1 MKYKKVLLLFP
12 DYKGGYFGAL
22 RPPAGIGYL
31 AQILQEEGIEYDV
44 LDMATGFDLDTLKAK
59 LLTFKPDLVAISIMS
74 FMYKRS
80 YYIIKYVKE
89 ISDYIAVAAGGP
101 HMSTLR
107 EKILEECD
115 DIDYGIV
122 QEGEYTLLELC
133 KGIENEN
140 IPGLI
145 YREDGKVKFV
155 GPRPFERELDK
166 FPFPRFEK
174 FPLGKYV
181 TEEIGIVSSRG
192 CPFQCTYCPVT
203 TSIGQQY
210 RMRSAESIVEEITYW
225 YNRGFKQISVLDDNF
240 TLNRERVL
248 KICDLVCSKDFKDI
262 ELNCN
267 NGIRADRVDK
277 EVLSAMRRAGF
288 KYFAFGIESGN
299 EQVLRNIKKGED
311 LGVIEEA
318 LRTAVELDF
327 TITLFFII
335 GSPGEDMAK
344 VKETI
349 ALAKKYPVFDARFY
363 NLIPF
368 PATELYEWVKENKYF
383 IIDSEE
389 YLNNNSHWDYTPV
402 FATPEFPE
410 EERVKALKLARKAR
424 KEIRYEAMKR
434 KLKKMGPL
442 SGIVASLYIND
453 WFQTQL
459 MHNGILRKSLKRLY
473 DAKVS

>member
-1 MKYKKVLLLFP
+1 MRYKKVLLLFP

-44 LDMATGFDLDTLKAK
+44 LDMATGCDLDTLSAK
-59 LLTFKPDLVAISIMS
+59 LSSFKPDLVAVSLMS

-80 YYIIKYVKE
+80 YYIIKHIKE
-89 ISDYIAVAAGGP
+89 IYSGVTVVAGGP
-101 HMSTLR
+101 HISTLR
-107 EKILEECD
+107 EKALEECK

-122 QEGEYTLLELC
+122 QEGEYTILELC
-133 KGIENEN
+133 KGNEEEG

-145 YREDGKVKFV
+145 YRREGKVNFV
-155 GPRPFERELDK
+155 GPRPFERDLDK

-192 CPFQCTYCPVT
+192 CPFKCTYCPVT
-203 TSIGQQY
+203 TSIGQKY
-210 RMRSAESIVEEITYW
+210 RMRSAESIVDEITYW
-225 YNRGFKQISVLDDNF
+225 YSRGFKQISVLDDNF

-267 NGIRADRVDK
+267 NGIRADRVDR
-277 EVLSAMRRAGF
+277 EILSAMRRAGF

-318 LRTAVELDF
+318 LRTAIELDF

-368 PATELYEWVKENKYF
+368 PATELYEWIKENKYF

-402 FATPEFPE
+402 FATPEFPQ
-410 EERVKALKLARKAR
+410 EERVKALKLARQAR

-442 SGIVASLYIND
+442 SGIIASLYIND
-453 WFQTQL
+453 RFQTKL
-459 MHNGILRKSLKRLY
+459 MHNGILRKNLKRLY
-473 DAKVS
+473 TKVS

>member
-12 DYKGGYFGAL
+12 DYEGGYYGAL

-31 AQILQEEGIEYDV
+31 AQILQDEGIEYEV
-44 LDMATGFDLDTLKAK
+44 LDMAIGCDLDTLKAK
-59 LLTFKPDLVAISIMS
+59 LSTFKPDLVAVSLMS

-80 YYIIKYVKE
+80 YNIINCVKE
-89 ISDYIAVAAGGP
+89 VSNNTTVVAGGP
-101 HMSTLR
+101 HISTLR
-107 EKILEECD
+107 EKALEECKG
-115 DIDYGIV
+115 IDYGIV

-133 KGIENEN
+133 KGLEEES

-145 YREDGKVKFV
+145 YRKDGEVQFV
-155 GPRPFERELDK
+155 GPRPFERNLDK

-192 CPFQCTYCPVT
+192 CPFECTYCPVT
-203 TSIGQQY
+203 TSIGQKY
-210 RMRSAESIVEEITYW
+210 RMRTAESIVDEITYW
-225 YNRGFKQISVLDDNF
+225 YNKGFKQLSVLDDNF
-240 TLNRERVL
+240 TLNKERVL
-248 KICDLVCSKDFKDI
+248 KICDMLSRKDFKDL

-277 EVLSAMRRAGF
+277 EILSAMRRAGF

-299 EQVLRNIKKGED
+299 EQVLKNIKKGED

-318 LRTAVELDF
+318 LKTSLELDF
-327 TITLFFII
+327 TVTLFFII
-335 GSPGEDMAK
+335 GSPGEDLSK
-344 VKETI
+344 VKESI

-368 PATELYEWVKENKYF
+368 PATELYEWVKDNKF
-383 IIDSEE
+383 FTIDSEE
-389 YLNNNSHWDYTPV
+389 YLNNSSHWDYSPV
-402 FATPEFPE
+402 FETPEFPLE
-410 EERVKALKLARKAR
+410 KRIKALMLARQAR
-424 KEIRYEAMKR
+424 KVIRYEAMKR
-434 KLKKMGPL
+434 KLKKLGPF
-442 SGIVASLYIND
+442 SKIVASLYINE

-459 MHNGILRKSLKRLY
+459 MHIGILRKNLKSLYTKI
-473 DAKVS
+473 S

>member
-1 MKYKKVLLLFP
+1 MRYKKVLLLFP

-44 LDMATGFDLDTLKAK
+44 LDMATGCDLDTLKAK
-59 LLTFKPDLVAISIMS
+59 LSSFKPDLAAVSLMS

-80 YYIIKYVKE
+80 YYIIKYIKE
-89 ISDYIAVAAGGP
+89 ISGDTTVAVGGP
-101 HMSTLR
+101 HVSTLR
-107 EKILEECD
+107 EKVLEECR

-133 KGIENEN
+133 KGREVESIS
-140 IPGLI
+140 GLI
-145 YREDGKVKFV
+145 YRKGGKVNFV
-155 GPRPFERELDK
+155 GPRPFEKDLDK

-192 CPFQCTYCPVT
+192 CPFKCTYCPVT
-203 TSIGQQY
+203 TSIGQKY
-210 RMRSAESIVEEITYW
+210 RTRSAESIVDEITYW
-225 YNRGFKQISVLDDNF
+225 HSRGFKQISVLDDNF

-267 NGIRADRVDK
+267 NGIRADRVDR
-277 EVLSAMRRAGF
+277 EILSAMRRAGF

-318 LRTAVELDF
+318 LRTAIELDF

-368 PATELYEWVKENKYF
+368 PATELYEWVKENNYF

-402 FATPEFPE
+402 FATPEFPQE
-410 EERVKALKLARKAR
+410 KRVKALMLARQAR

-434 KLKKMGPL
+434 KLKKAGPL
-442 SGIVASLYIND
+442 SGIIASLYIND

-459 MHNGILRKSLKRLY
+459 MHNGILRKNLKRLY
-473 DAKVS
+473 TKIS